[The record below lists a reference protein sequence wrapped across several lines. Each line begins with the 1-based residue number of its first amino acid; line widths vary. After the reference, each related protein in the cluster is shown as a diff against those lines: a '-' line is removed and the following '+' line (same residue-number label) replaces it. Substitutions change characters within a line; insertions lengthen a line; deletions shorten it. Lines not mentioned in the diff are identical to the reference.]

1 MKLLDL
7 LKIYNFRYLYE
18 EKEDC
23 QNIRIKWQSN
33 NYLLYFD
40 IGIKEWVSGDKE
52 EIIDTIFQESFLNK
66 KVESISV
73 RDEILEVWLEGE

>member
-1 MKLLDL
+1 MKLIDL
-7 LKIYNFRYLYE
+7 LKIYNFKYFCE

-23 QNIRIKWQSN
+23 QDIRIKWQSN

-73 RDEILEVWLEGE
+73 KDEMLEVWLESE